1 MEPLNGIFNSIN
13 LCQTL
18 SILLYHPRP
27 CVILLYHPPPSPP
40 PYARW
45 ITWNYEMRESK
56 IFFM

>member
-27 CVILLYHPPPSPP
+27 CVILLYHSH
-40 PYARW
+40 PYSQW

>member
-18 SILLYHPRP
+18 SILLYPP
-27 CVILLYHPPPSPP
+27 PPFLILLSPPPPP